1 MFKVDLR
8 YLRADKKIVTSF
20 DFVNTIRE
28 EQILDCIKEKVGEPG
43 GYIKL
48 RTEDVLVFDNPD
60 IKHFALCINMY
71 WRLNNY
77 DEWRSQLASS
87 ITLYKIYKQK
97 CRDTVYVYDLY
108 IEFLYNKLFE
118 NIYYREVFTTD
129 QRRVLTGVIYNEI
142 KNTFKYPHK
151 YLNF

>member
-1 MFKVDLR
+1 MFKAEFR
-8 YLRADKKIVTSF
+8 TLRADKKIVTIF

-28 EQILDCIKEKVGEPG
+28 DQILDCIKEKVGEPG

-48 RTEDVLVFDNPD
+48 STEDVLVFDNPD

-71 WRLNNY
+71 WRPNNY

-87 ITLYKIYKQK
+87 ITLYKIYKQR

-108 IEFLYNKLFE
+108 IEYAYNKLFE
-118 NIYYREVFTTD
+118 NLYYREV
-129 QRRVLTGVIYNEI
+129 LTAEQKRELAGVIYNEI
-142 KNTFKYPHK
+142 KNTFRFPHK
-151 YLNF
+151 YLDF